1 MWSEELHCDLPQPL
15 FTGISRAIVDVFSR
29 DIHHKTFTKTKP
41 GTNLFN
47 GGTTRLLLSL
57 DAAGIN
63 KGKESYST
71 SMDPCV
77 QCA

>member
-1 MWSEELHCDLPQPL
+1 MLRSAVPQPF
-15 FTGISRAIVDVFSR
+15 FTGISRAIVNVFFER
-29 DIHHKTFTKTKP
+29 YPPYKAFTKTKP

-57 DAAGIN
+57 DAACIN

-71 SMDPCV
+71 SMDPSV
-77 QCA
+77 